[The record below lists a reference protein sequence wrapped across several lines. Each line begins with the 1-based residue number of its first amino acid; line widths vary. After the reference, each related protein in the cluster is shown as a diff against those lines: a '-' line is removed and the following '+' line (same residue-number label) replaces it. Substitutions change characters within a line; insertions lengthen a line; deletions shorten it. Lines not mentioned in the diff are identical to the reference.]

1 MLESGY
7 KYNTN
12 QYASYSNRWSPENQ
26 NSNIPA
32 AKGSSLKAY
41 STRIVEDGSYLRLKT
56 ISQGYTLPVSLTQ
69 KWGISLFRVYASA
82 QNIYTWTGYSGYDPE
97 VSIRRTALTPGFDY
111 SAYPKAMT
119 ITLGTNIT
127 F

>member
-12 QYASYSNRWSPENQ
+12 QYASYADRWSPENQ
-26 NSNIPA
+26 SSKIPA
-32 AKGSSLKAY
+32 AKGSTYKTY

-56 ISQGYTLPVSLTQ
+56 VALGYTLPSTLTQ
-69 KWGISLFRVYASA
+69 KWGISTLRFYASA
-82 QNIYTWTGYSGYDPE
+82 QNLVTWTKYSGYDPE
-97 VSIRRTALTPGFDY
+97 VSVRRTALTPGFDY